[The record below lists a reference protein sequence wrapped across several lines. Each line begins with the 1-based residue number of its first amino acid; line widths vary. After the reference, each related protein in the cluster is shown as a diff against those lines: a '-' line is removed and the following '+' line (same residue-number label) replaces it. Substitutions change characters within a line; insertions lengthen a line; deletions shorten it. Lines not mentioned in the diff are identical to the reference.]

1 MFLRLK
7 FISKEFEK
15 YFLNNSENTSP
26 SNNNDLLLNLN
37 ESKLK
42 FTEKKLVQEIW
53 ENLKDNEGLVDKNNL
68 YLFLLSVVNLYD
80 YHLIKKNKKNFNE
93 KIILSELLKSEIKD
107 EELSSM
113 IKSRKKEIN
122 QYILAKV
129 NEEILSKIKTS
140 KKYVGFDEN
149 NSLYISNKMSD
160 NIHKDF
166 NFLSIN
172 NSNANHVFSNKDKN
186 QKTIMTFRP
195 TTNPNS
201 DKLSSNFRRKIQ
213 IVIYTVTIGYE

>member
-15 YFLNNSENTSP
+15 YFLNNSENKYNST
-26 SNNNDLLLNLN
+26 NNDLLLNLN

-53 ENLKDNEGLVDKNNL
+53 ENLKDADSLVSKDNL
-68 YLFLLSVVNLYD
+68 YIFLLCVINLYD
-80 YHLIKKNKKNFNE
+80 FYLTKKSRNQYKDIEILEALMNR
-93 KIILSELLKSEIKD
+93 KIQV
-107 EELSSM
+107 EELEIEKKCM
-113 IKSRKKEIN
+113 KKEIN
-122 QYILAKV
+122 QYILVRV
-129 NEEILSKIKTS
+129 NEEILSKIKI
-140 KKYVGFDEN
+140 KRRYVGFDEKYN
-149 NSLYISNKMSD
+149 LLISSKMSES
-160 NIHKDF
+160 IHKAF

-172 NSNANHVFSNKDKN
+172 NSNANHAFFKKENSHKLVF
-186 QKTIMTFRP
+186 TFRP

-213 IVIYTVTIGYE
+213 IVR